1 MTKEIKYSGDCELSK
16 LYKGLPDNLTTFLR
30 NKESNMREIVGKAYT
45 ELGRE
50 LSETRDRLAGSNQY
64 DGVFERWFTAIGFKK
79 ANVYR
84 LIDRYDLVV
93 SNWNEQNLIED
104 LPVSLTY
111 DIAKPSA
118 ESTPAK
124 AQAKAE
130 VLAGEIAS
138 RKAYKERI
146 KELEEKARQAEQS
159 AELERKERERL
170 ERENEE
176 LAEKADKPPKVEYE
190 TRTEYIEVD
199 NTPGDYDEVKRRLD
213 EYYDK
218 FGDLSNYDD
227 NVTATHVQ
235 DMISATMSF
244 KRAVKDVAKR
254 FAYMNNYKDAINRM
268 DHVSKQEYN
277 ETVKALHEFA
287 DSFDYLEDSDRVIIN
302 Q

>member
-50 LSETRDRLAGSNQY
+50 LTEARDRLAGSNQY
-64 DGVFERWFTAIGFKK
+64 DGLFRKWCDSIGMKK
-79 ANVYR
+79 DAVNR
-84 LIDRYDLVV
+84 LINRYELVAKCDDQT
-93 SNWNEQNLIED
+93 QNLLED

-159 AELERKERERL
+159 AETERRERERL
-170 ERENEE
+170 EKENEE
-176 LAEKADKPPKVEYE
+176 LSQQEPETVTKYITPSDYEELKQENESYRRRYGGNSRIVDEEERKEFYREFANDLNAIVVKYGSIIFDGNKVREYGGTDVDYAEKV
-190 TRTEYIEVD
+190 
-199 NTPGDYDEVKRRLD
+199 
-213 EYYDK
+213 
-218 FGDLSNYDD
+218 
-227 NVTATHVQ
+227 
-235 DMISATMSF
+235 
-244 KRAVKDVAKR
+244 
-254 FAYMNNYKDAINRM
+254 
-268 DHVSKQEYN
+268 N
-277 ETVKALHEFA
+277 EF
-287 DSFDYLEDSDRVIIN
+287 DSFWRSEERRVGKGG
-302 Q
+302 

>member
-1 MTKEIKYSGDCELSK
+1 MTKEIKYNGECELSK

-30 NKESNMREIVGKAYT
+30 KKESNMREIVGKAYT
-45 ELGRE
+45 DLGRE
-50 LSETRDRLAGSNQY
+50 LKEAQDALAKNGY
-64 DGVFERWFTAIGFKK
+64 GCFEKWFTSLGFKK
-79 ANVYR
+79 RNVYR
-84 LIDRYDLVV
+84 LIDRFNLVRANLAQSDL
-93 SNWNEQNLIED
+93 LED

-170 ERENEE
+170 EKENGE
-176 LAEKADKPPKVEYE
+176 LAEKANKPPKVEYE

-254 FAYMNNYKDAINRM
+254 IEYMINYKDDINRM
-268 DHVSKQEYN
+268 
-277 ETVKALHEFA
+277 
-287 DSFDYLEDSDRVIIN
+287 
-302 Q
+302 